1 MAKKKRA
8 TDPKSTLPGNMTEA
22 EARKQTRIKIANL
35 EKDKRDALKEQK
47 KLKQYNDMVA
57 NLADTDPSV
66 KRELTRRAQQE
77 GLTLDDYMVRRRREE
92 EEQGMFAATSGRFA
106 DLSREGAAKYQRE
119 KRDERLANARRLRA
133 QGRRRAE
140 AVSASDLAISE
151 ARGDEAGRVGIE
163 RVRAAQSASTKGV
176 DQPIDAVVDAAG
188 VVSTNNLKDN
198 QVIRKPDGSHLK
210 YNTEDGSLTPVEFNA
225 ESDRWEVIKTPEP
238 VRTGVQK
245 LESLIP
251 SQLDAA
257 RKFAEENADQ
267 ELMGEYRRVQAQLDA
282 INGDPTLT
290 QEERDNAIRGL
301 QSDARAL
308 FDRVSSQTLTQNEQ
322 AQEAARQKAF
332 ADQQEAQRAAQVRI
346 QEALAVARSSSSEK
360 RGTRTSERAE
370 QKQAQLSNYRSQFDS
385 QVEDAKSQL
394 SDMRES
400 AKEAGLSL
408 SEYAAQ
414 EGMSSQQLQ
423 DLQMLASGS
432 EDQFKSF
439 FGKQLDDDNIKDS
452 YDEQIFDKML
462 ENEEAFA
469 ELNILQDLISPER
482 AETFIKAIAGTE
494 DASGNTIDREQAA
507 AIWIQTTEET
517 MNGVARLESEI
528 NRRKQEVLELK
539 RRGTIVYTSPEG
551 TPISYEEHQRA
562 QQQARAQGVRP
573 VGVQEARLVA
583 AGIGGINP
591 DQGTGNTDTGR
602 ARRTL
607 TSFPDLPL
615 GMAARELMQDEKL
628 LEMNP
633 VEFGQVAAS
642 ELPGGAQVVY
652 RKFMEDPSKYMDPEE
667 YTEYVQMDDAQKHR
681 AAMHWMKTN
690 IDRTRRSILMN
701 EEAREQMEKD
711 TRRRNTKTGELRK

>member
-1 MAKKKRA
+1 MAKKK
-8 TDPKSTLPGNMTEA
+8 PN
-22 EARKQTRIKIANL
+22 TRSQRQQDDRVKIGKL
-35 EKDKRDALKEQK
+35 TKD
-47 KLKQYNDMVA
+47 
-57 NLADTDPSV
+57 LADTSA
-66 KRELTRRAQQE
+66 ELRNAAKAPPRMAGAAVSDLSDRKDQLESEIKET
-77 GLTLDDYMVRRRREE
+77 REE
-92 EEQGMFAATSGRFA
+92 AAARNKA
-106 DLSREGAAKYQRE
+106 E
-119 KRDERLANARRLRA
+119 RDERLANAARLRG

-176 DQPIDAVVDAAG
+176 EQPIDAVVDAAG
-188 VVSTNNLKDN
+188 VVSTKNLKDN

-322 AQEAARQKAF
+322 VQEAARRKAF
-332 ADQQEAQRAAQVRI
+332 ADQQEAERAAQVRI
-346 QEALAVARSSSSEK
+346 EEALAEARSGSSEK
-360 RGTRTSERAE
+360 RGARTKEQAQ

-400 AKEAGLSL
+400 AKEASLSL

-482 AETFIKAIAGTE
+482 AETFIKAIAGTK

-539 RRGTIVYTSPEG
+539 RRGTIVYTSPDG

-573 VGVQEARLVA
+573 VGVQEARIIA
-583 AGIGGINP
+583 AGMGGYEGLMPRGINP
-591 DQGTGNTDTGR
+591 DQGTDNLDTGR
-602 ARRTL
+602 ARRTM
-607 TSFPDLPL
+607 TPFPDLPL

-642 ELPGGAQVVY
+642 DLPGGAQVVY

-690 IDRTRRSILMN
+690 IDRTRRGILMN
-701 EEAREQMEKD
+701 EEAREQMEKRSREQALQGQQGRD
-711 TRRRNTKTGELRK
+711 FNRGS

>member
-1 MAKKKRA
+1 MAKKK
-8 TDPKSTLPGNMTEA
+8 PN
-22 EARKQTRIKIANL
+22 TRSQRQQDDRVKIGKL
-35 EKDKRDALKEQK
+35 TKD
-47 KLKQYNDMVA
+47 
-57 NLADTDPSV
+57 LADTSA
-66 KRELTRRAQQE
+66 ELRNAAKAPPRMAGAAVSDLSDRKDQLESEIKET
-77 GLTLDDYMVRRRREE
+77 REE
-92 EEQGMFAATSGRFA
+92 AAARNKA
-106 DLSREGAAKYQRE
+106 E
-119 KRDERLANARRLRA
+119 RDERLANAARLRG

-176 DQPIDAVVDAAG
+176 EQPIDAVVDAAG
-188 VVSTNNLKDN
+188 VVSTKNLKDN

-322 AQEAARQKAF
+322 AQEAARRKAF
-332 ADQQEAQRAAQVRI
+332 ADQQEAERAAQVRI
-346 QEALAVARSSSSEK
+346 EEALAEARSGSSEK
-360 RGTRTSERAE
+360 RGARTKEQAE

-400 AKEAGLSL
+400 AKEAALSL

-423 DLQMLASGS
+423 DLQMLATGS

-482 AETFIKAIAGTE
+482 AETFIKAIAGTK

-539 RRGTIVYTSPEG
+539 RRGTIVYTSPDG

-591 DQGTGNTDTGR
+591 DQGTDNPDTGR
-602 ARRTL
+602 ARRTM
-607 TSFPDLPL
+607 TPFPDLPL
-615 GMAARELMQDEKL
+615 GMAARELVQDEKL

-711 TRRRNTKTGELRK
+711 TRARNTRTGELRK